1 MSPKESAM
9 RQTLESVRL
18 WANDKIAAGEDPP
31 WAWYQYMKLRETL
44 DAILQGM
51 NAATTARSPQSDEHQ
66 ERYLRLVEA
75 TYSPD
80 SAPRPSDGSPVKL
93 PM

>member
-31 WAWYQYMKLRETL
+31 WAWYQFMKLRETL
-44 DAILQGM
+44 DAILAGM
-51 NAATTARSPQSDEHQ
+51 NATTTERSQQSDEHQ
-66 ERYLRLVEA
+66 AGYLRLVEA
-75 TYSPD
+75 TYSPE